1 MATLQ
6 VGLNK
11 QAIAIMQNHGIPI
24 VDMYTAITKKCGP
37 VPQAECFDSC
47 ECLCHQCPANHG
59 LGYSWLADSTI
70 VPVITKLLT
79 DDDAA
84 KMDDNPLKACP
95 SEQVSTSVHTLQIL
109 GALDVAILGGTSLEA
124 RGDGIYVRGIWL
136 TNHSRNILL
145 SGVTTDS
152 AWHNGL
158 SAIPSLIN
166 PTVPRSTSKKHP
178 QSQSGHQHSLCKL
191 NVHSETTLIDHIPY
205 TLRVHK

>member
-1 MATLQ
+1 MVLRSGTPRSPLAMRSAGVPMATLQ

-95 SEQVSTSVHTLQIL
+95 SVHKCPHAADPRCF
-109 GALDVAILGGTSLEA
+109 G
-124 RGDGIYVRGIWL
+124 RC
-136 TNHSRNILL
+136 
-145 SGVTTDS
+145 
-152 AWHNGL
+152 
-158 SAIPSLIN
+158 N
-166 PTVPRSTSKKHP
+166 PRRHFPRSTWRWHLCSWDLAHKP
-178 QSQSGHQHSLCKL
+178 QPQHLTEWGHH
-191 NVHSETTLIDHIPY
+191 
-205 TLRVHK
+205 